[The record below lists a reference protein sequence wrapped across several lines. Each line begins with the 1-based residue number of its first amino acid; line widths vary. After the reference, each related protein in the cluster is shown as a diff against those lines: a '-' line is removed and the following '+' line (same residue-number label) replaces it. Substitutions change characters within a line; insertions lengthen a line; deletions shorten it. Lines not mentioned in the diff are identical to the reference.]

1 MSKPFT
7 DIDGQAL
14 EALILRVSEAK
25 ENNLALSPEDCQL
38 LLDALVTLAS
48 MQDSLANH
56 DVTVH
61 KLRKLLGIEKSSEKL
76 CSVLKK
82 AKASS
87 KKKTRKNDD
96 EGLTPVKPT
105 VIVHPLTDINKGDT
119 CAECL
124 TGKVY
129 KTEPGSL
136 LRITG
141 QSPFKPEQHVM
152 ERLRCN
158 TCGALPRHCLT
169 TS

>member
-1 MSKPFT
+1 VSKPFI

-25 ENNLALSPEDCQL
+25 ENNLALSPDDCQL

-48 MQDSLANH
+48 MQDRLANH

-61 KLRKLLGIEKSSEKL
+61 KLRKLLGIEKSTEKL
-76 CSVLKK
+76 GSVLKK
-82 AKASS
+82 AKPLSD
-87 KKKTRKNDD
+87 KKKRKNDD
-96 EGLTPVKPT
+96 EGFTPVKPT
-105 VIVHPLTDINKGDT
+105 VIVHSLKDVNKGDS
-119 CAECL
+119 CVECL

-141 QSPFKPEQHVM
+141 QSPFKPEQHGMDRV
-152 ERLRCN
+152 RCN
-158 TCGALPRHCLT
+158 TCGA
-169 TS
+169 